1 MPFLRRLCPAVLFA
15 FGLLRSGAA
24 APGQPVDHDAS
35 HPAFNYYGRWQRGT
49 VAVTPNSGAM
59 IEFAYRGGACAL
71 EFDVAGFTHY
81 PAVFVQADNGAPV
94 ATRLAAGTA
103 RVPVAP
109 RFAAEPRGAPP
120 FAQPSSA
127 YHVVRVWVATH
138 SLYRTPAAGRQW
150 STLDGAC
157 RFRGVSLP
165 GGELIPLPY
174 CGDQIEFLGDS
185 ITQGLRLLYTGAD
198 DDIGQQLPYANWT
211 QVAGD
216 LLNMKPVVTGFG
228 GQGLSTAGTCGA
240 PPVGAAFPFV
250 YRDAPWVPP
259 VAPRVVVIYQGTNDH
274 LPADAFRSAYVAL
287 LREVRERY
295 RFATLFA
302 VCPNRK
308 GEYAGAIAGAVKEM
322 SDGGIVFLD
331 YASGVISPGETSDG
345 GHLNPGGAVRLAT
358 RLAADIRAHLPR

>member
-1 MPFLRRLCPAVLFA
+1 MRLLRRLVPAVLVVVVA
-15 FGLLRSGAA
+15 FPSGARA
-24 APGQPVDHDAS
+24 LGEQVDRDAS
-35 HPAFNYYGRWQRGT
+35 HGAFNYYGRWQRGT
-49 VAVTPNSGAM
+49 VAVTLNSGAM
-59 IEFAYRGGACAL
+59 IEFAYRGGSCAL
-71 EFDVAGFTHY
+71 EFDVSGFTHY
-81 PAVFVQADNGAPV
+81 PAVFVQADNGPPV
-94 ATRLAAGTA
+94 VTPLSAVTAT
-103 RVPVAP
+103 VPIAP
-109 RFAAEPRGAPP
+109 RFGAEPKGAPP

-138 SLYRTPAAGRQW
+138 SLYRTAAAGRQW

-198 DDIGQQLPYANWT
+198 DDIGQQLPYANWP
-211 QVAGD
+211 QYVAD
-216 LLNMKPVVTGFG
+216 LLNLKPVVTGFG
-228 GQGLSTAGTCGA
+228 GQGLSTPGTCGA

-250 YRDAPWVPP
+250 YRDVPWVPQ
-259 VAPRVVVIYQGTNDH
+259 VAPKVVVIYQGTNDH
-274 LPADAFRSAYVAL
+274 LPADAFRTAYAAL

-295 RFATLFA
+295 RSAALVA

-308 GEYAGAIAGAVKEM
+308 GEYAAAIAGAVAELA
-322 SDGGIVFLD
+322 DRGIVFLD
-331 YASGVISPGETSDG
+331 YSSGVISPGETSDG

-358 RLAADIRAHLPR
+358 RLAADIRTHLRR